1 MKLYTG
7 KILGETMFEV
17 RGEIKGASVRG
28 PWTSNEKIS
37 NIFRATNKIHRV
49 AQTGGP
55 KKGVPPSR
63 CGQNIEG
70 PCPQLPPSIVSHD
83 SALLLCLGPE
93 VRGHV
98 CAQLGPWSVEYF
110 RLDPLIFS
118 GLGR

>member
-1 MKLYTG
+1 
-7 KILGETMFEV
+7 MFEV

-55 KKGVPPSR
+55 KKGVPPLDVGRISR
-63 CGQNIEG
+63 VLVHSY
-70 PCPQLPPSIVSHD
+70 PRSIVSHD
-83 SALLLCLGPE
+83 RAMLLCLGLE